1 MKRIILLLYTLLICL
16 PGWTQDSPTGE
27 DIKSNAPVN
36 QATVRPNPATGKNI
50 VVYPNPSNGII
61 QIILSGFKGQRSEL
75 RIMNVIGNVVHREV
89 LNDLDDRNT
98 KTVDLSKFTS
108 GLYYVKLQ
116 TDNYSEIR
124 KVIIN

>member
-1 MKRIILLLYTLLICL
+1 MKRTILLLYMLLMCL
-16 PGWTQDSPTGE
+16 PGWPQDNPTVDGL
-27 DIKSNAPVN
+27 KSNPPVN
-36 QATVRPNPATGKNI
+36 QPVVRPNVAAEKSI

-61 QIILSGFKGQRSEL
+61 QITLSGFKGQRSEL
-75 RIMNVIGNVVHREV
+75 RIMNVIGNVVHREI

-98 KTVDLSKFTS
+98 KIVDLSKFSS

-116 TDNYSEIR
+116 TDNFSQIR

>member
-1 MKRIILLLYTLLICL
+1 MLLMCL
-16 PGWTQDSPTGE
+16 PGWPQDNPTVDGL
-27 DIKSNAPVN
+27 KSNPPVN
-36 QATVRPNPATGKNI
+36 QPVVRPNVAAEKSI

-61 QIILSGFKGQRSEL
+61 QITLSGFKGQRSEL
-75 RIMNVIGNVVHREV
+75 RIMNVIGNVVHREI

-98 KTVDLSKFTS
+98 KIVDLSKFSS

-116 TDNYSEIR
+116 TDNFSQIR

>member
-1 MKRIILLLYTLLICL
+1 MKRTILLLYTLLLCL
-16 PGWTQDSPTGE
+16 SGWTQDNPTG
-27 DIKSNAPVN
+27 DGPKSSTPVN
-36 QATVRPNPATGKNI
+36 QPAARPNAAAEKSI
-50 VVYPNPSNGII
+50 VVYPNPSNGVI
-61 QIILSGFKGQRSEL
+61 QITLSGFKGQRSEL

-98 KTVDLSKFTS
+98 KTVDLSKFSS

-116 TDNYSEIR
+116 TDDFSEIR